1 MFGLKIGTI
10 NFKNAFENALWLV
23 LGALLGAFITYKV
36 LIGTT
41 DNIIEQMIP
50 AIEKAIDKE
59 TIRNDILNKIE
70 IKDNKFK
77 KNDSLNININQEPVN
92 NQKPENVIV
101 KVEKVDSIPK
111 KKKGFFGRLFGKKN

>member
-92 NQKPENVIV
+92 NQKPENIIV